1 MYNNGNVDAKGKDP
15 GTGAFLREKTEY
27 GNIFCEKGRTR

>member
-1 MYNNGNVDAKGKDP
+1 MLMQKEKGP

>member
-1 MYNNGNVDAKGKDP
+1 MLMQKGK
-15 GTGAFLREKTEY
+15 GSETGAFLREKTEY

>member
-1 MYNNGNVDAKGKDP
+1 MQKGKGP

-27 GNIFCEKGRTR
+27 GDIFCEKGRTR

>member
-1 MYNNGNVDAKGKDP
+1 MLMQKGKDP

-27 GNIFCEKGRTR
+27 GNIFREKGRTR

>member
-1 MYNNGNVDAKGKDP
+1 MLMQKGKGP

>member
-1 MYNNGNVDAKGKDP
+1 MQKGKGP

>member
-1 MYNNGNVDAKGKDP
+1 MLMQKGKGP

-27 GNIFCEKGRTR
+27 VSIFCENMETYSAKK